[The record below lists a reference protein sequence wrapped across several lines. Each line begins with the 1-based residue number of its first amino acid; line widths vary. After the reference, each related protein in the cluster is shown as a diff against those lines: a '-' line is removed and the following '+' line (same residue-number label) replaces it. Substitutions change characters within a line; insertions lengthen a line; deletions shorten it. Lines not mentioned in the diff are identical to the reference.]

1 MLFFRT
7 FAVAMR
13 KKLYLYALYSLF
25 LLASC
30 ADKKPQQELTPW
42 GTPVG
47 EVEAMDGSEE
57 DGTAESTEDGD
68 AGNQAQQ
75 RGLSLSDIQDNGE
88 LIMLTVNGPTTY
100 YDYHNH
106 GMGLQYL
113 LCEKFAQQIGVSL
126 RVEECKDTTEMIQ
139 KLQKGEGDIIAVPL
153 PRHILKG
160 GKTSPGKTSPG
171 KSSAGKTS
179 PGKSSAGKTS
189 PGKTSDGKT
198 LPDGNH
204 AADLQFCGVTPDNGK
219 TQWAVIG
226 GNKSLAD
233 TLNGW
238 FKPKLIAEVKK
249 EESFLLSTASIRRH
263 VYSPFLNRSKGVI
276 SRYDHLFMRYSGT
289 ARMDWRLMAAQCY
302 QESCFDPNAKS
313 WAGACG
319 LMQIMP
325 STAAHLGLPMSAI
338 HDAEANVAA
347 AARYMAEL
355 QGHFSD
361 VGDPAQRALFAL
373 AAYNGGF
380 HHIRDAMALTR
391 KHGGNPQNWG
401 HVREY
406 VLRLTQPAYY
416 GDPVVKYGYMRGTE
430 TADYV
435 DRIRA
440 RWSEYCGGAS
450 FHESY
455 RGGSR
460 GPGIGRGTDSFNGA
474 PVKSKRNYQRKYH
487 I

>member
-1 MLFFRT
+1 
-7 FAVAMR
+7 MR
-13 KKLYLYALYSLF
+13 KKLYLYAFYALI
-25 LLASC
+25 LLGSC
-30 ADKKPQQELTPW
+30 EEKKSQQELTPW
-42 GTPVG
+42 GTPIG
-47 EVEAMDGSEE
+47 EVEGMSDGEE
-57 DGTAESTEDGD
+57 GTADESANKNKRQKGF
-68 AGNQAQQ
+68 
-75 RGLSLSDIQDNGE
+75 SLEDIQENGE

-126 RVEECKDTTEMIQ
+126 RVEECKDTTEMIR
-139 KLQKGEGDIIAVPL
+139 KLTKGEGDIIAVPL
-153 PRHILKG
+153 SRKQTKG
-160 GKTSPGKTSPG
+160 
-171 KSSAGKTS
+171 
-179 PGKSSAGKTS
+179 
-189 PGKTSDGKT
+189 
-198 LPDGNH
+198 
-204 AADLQFCGVTPDNGK
+204 DLLFCGVTPDSTR
-219 TQWAVIG
+219 TQWAVVG

-238 FKPKLIAEVKK
+238 FKPKMIAETKK
-249 EESFLLSTASIRRH
+249 EESWLLSSASVTRH

-276 SRYDHLFMRYSGT
+276 SRYDHLFQRYSGT

-325 STAAHLGLPMSAI
+325 STADHLGLPMSAI
-338 HDAEANVAA
+338 HDAESNVAA
-347 AARYMAEL
+347 AAKYMAEL

-361 VGDPAQRALFAL
+361 IGDPTQRVLFAL

-380 HHIRDAMALTR
+380 HHIRDAMNLTR
-391 KHGGNPQNWG
+391 KHGGNPYNWG

-406 VLRLTQPAYY
+406 VLRLAQSAYY
-416 GDPVVKYGYMRGTE
+416 RDPVVKYGFMRGTE

-450 FHESY
+450 FHDSY

-460 GPGIGRGTDSFNGA
+460 GIGGGAFHGA
-474 PVKSKRNYQRKYH
+474 PMKSKRNYQRKYH

>member
-57 DGTAESTEDGD
+57 DGSEDNAADGD
-68 AGNQAQQ
+68 ASAQTQQ

-160 GKTSPGKTSPG
+160 GK
-171 KSSAGKTS
+171 SSAGKTS
-179 PGKSSAGKTS
+179 PGKSSGGKNQAAGKS
-189 PGKTSDGKT
+189 SDGKT

-416 GDPVVKYGYMRGTE
+416 RDPAVKYGFMRGTE

>member
-1 MLFFRT
+1 
-7 FAVAMR
+7 MR
-13 KKLYLYALYSLF
+13 KKLYLYAFYALI
-25 LLASC
+25 LLGSC
-30 ADKKPQQELTPW
+30 EEKKPQQELTPW
-42 GTPVG
+42 GTPIG
-47 EVEAMDGSEE
+47 EVESMSDGEE
-57 DGTAESTEDGD
+57 EGAEEAANKNTRQKGF
-68 AGNQAQQ
+68 
-75 RGLSLSDIQDNGE
+75 SLEDIQENGE

-139 KLQKGEGDIIAVPL
+139 KLTKGEGDIIAVPL
-153 PRHILKG
+153 SRKQTKG
-160 GKTSPGKTSPG
+160 
-171 KSSAGKTS
+171 
-179 PGKSSAGKTS
+179 
-189 PGKTSDGKT
+189 
-198 LPDGNH
+198 
-204 AADLQFCGVTPDNGK
+204 DLLFCGVTPDSTR
-219 TQWAVIG
+219 TQWAVVG

-238 FKPKLIAEVKK
+238 FKPKMIAETKK
-249 EESFLLSTASIRRH
+249 EENWLLSTASVTRH

-276 SRYDHLFMRYSGT
+276 SRYDHLFQRYSGT

-325 STAAHLGLPMSAI
+325 STADHLGLPMSAI
-338 HDAEANVAA
+338 HDAESNVAA
-347 AARYMAEL
+347 AAKYMAEL

-361 VGDPAQRALFAL
+361 IGDPTQRVLFAL

-380 HHIRDAMALTR
+380 HHIRDAMNLTR
-391 KHGGNPQNWG
+391 KHGGNPYNWG

-406 VLRLTQPAYY
+406 VLRLAQPAYY
-416 GDPVVKYGYMRGTE
+416 RDPVVKYGFMRGTE

-450 FHESY
+450 FHDSY

-460 GPGIGRGTDSFNGA
+460 GIGGGAFHGA
-474 PVKSKRNYQRKYH
+474 PMKSKRHYQGKYH

>member
-1 MLFFRT
+1 MLFFCT

-13 KKLYLYALYSLF
+13 KKLYLYAFYALI
-25 LLASC
+25 LLGSC
-30 ADKKPQQELTPW
+30 EEKKPQQELTPW
-42 GTPVG
+42 GTPIG
-47 EVEAMDGSEE
+47 EVEGMSDGEE
-57 DGTAESTEDGD
+57 EGAEEAANKNTRQKGF
-68 AGNQAQQ
+68 
-75 RGLSLSDIQDNGE
+75 SLEDIQENGE

-139 KLQKGEGDIIAVPL
+139 KLTKGEGDIIAVPL
-153 PRHILKG
+153 SRKQTKG
-160 GKTSPGKTSPG
+160 
-171 KSSAGKTS
+171 
-179 PGKSSAGKTS
+179 
-189 PGKTSDGKT
+189 
-198 LPDGNH
+198 
-204 AADLQFCGVTPDNGK
+204 DLLFCGVTPDSTR
-219 TQWAVIG
+219 TQWAVVG

-238 FKPKLIAEVKK
+238 FKPKMIAETKK
-249 EESFLLSTASIRRH
+249 EENWLLSSASVTRH

-276 SRYDHLFMRYSGT
+276 SRYDHLFQRYSGT

-325 STAAHLGLPMSAI
+325 STADHLGLPMSAI
-338 HDAEANVAA
+338 HDAESNVAA
-347 AARYMAEL
+347 AAKYMAEL

-361 VGDPAQRALFAL
+361 IGDPTQRVLFAL

-380 HHIRDAMALTR
+380 HHIRDAMNLTR
-391 KHGGNPQNWG
+391 KHGGNPYNWG

-406 VLRLTQPAYY
+406 VLRLAQPAYY
-416 GDPVVKYGYMRGTE
+416 RDPVVKYGFMRGTE

-450 FHESY
+450 FHDSY

-460 GPGIGRGTDSFNGA
+460 GIGGGAFHGA
-474 PVKSKRNYQRKYH
+474 PMKSKRHYQGKYH

>member
-1 MLFFRT
+1 M
-7 FAVAMR
+7 
-13 KKLYLYALYSLF
+13 F
-25 LLASC
+25 LLISC

-47 EVEAMDGSEE
+47 EVEGMDGGE
-57 DGTAESTEDGD
+57 DSQTED
-68 AGNQAQQ
+68 AKSQQ
-75 RGLSLSDIQDNGE
+75 KSKHGLSLDDIQENGE

-106 GMGLQYL
+106 GMGQQYL

-139 KLQKGEGDIIAVPL
+139 KLQRGEGDVIAVPL
-153 PRHILKG
+153 PRKQ
-160 GKTSPGKTSPG
+160 TR
-171 KSSAGKTS
+171 
-179 PGKSSAGKTS
+179 
-189 PGKTSDGKT
+189 
-198 LPDGNH
+198 GN
-204 AADLQFCGVTPDNGK
+204 LLFCGVTPDNTR
-219 TQWAVIG
+219 TQWAVVG

-233 TLNGW
+233 TLNRW
-238 FKPKLIAEVKK
+238 FKPEMLAQVKR
-249 EESFLLSTASIRRH
+249 EETWLLSSASITRH

-276 SRYDHLFMRYSGT
+276 SRFDHLFQRYSGT

-338 HDAEANVAA
+338 HDAEANIAA
-347 AARYMAEL
+347 SARYMAEL
-355 QGHFSD
+355 QGHFQD
-361 VGDPAQRALFAL
+361 VGDPSQRVLFAL
-373 AAYNGGF
+373 ASYNGGYF
-380 HHIRDAMALTR
+380 HIRDAMALTR
-391 KHGGNPQNWG
+391 KHGGNPYNWG
-401 HVREY
+401 SVREY
-406 VLRLTQPAYY
+406 VLRLSQPAYY
-416 GDPVVKYGYMRGTE
+416 HDPAVKYGYMRGTE

-440 RWSEYCGGAS
+440 RWSEYSGGAR

-455 RGGSR
+455 RGGAR
-460 GPGIGRGTDSFNGA
+460 GSGAFGGGSFHGA
-474 PVKSKRNYQRKYH
+474 PVKSKRHYQNKYH

>member
-1 MLFFRT
+1 
-7 FAVAMR
+7 MR
-13 KKLYLYALYSLF
+13 KKLYLYAFYALI
-25 LLASC
+25 LLGSC
-30 ADKKPQQELTPW
+30 EEKKPQQELTPW
-42 GTPVG
+42 GTPIG
-47 EVEAMDGSEE
+47 EVEGMSDGEE
-57 DGTAESTEDGD
+57 EGAEEAANKNTRQKGF
-68 AGNQAQQ
+68 
-75 RGLSLSDIQDNGE
+75 SLEDIQENGE

-139 KLQKGEGDIIAVPL
+139 KLTKGEGDIIAVPL
-153 PRHILKG
+153 SRKQTKG
-160 GKTSPGKTSPG
+160 
-171 KSSAGKTS
+171 
-179 PGKSSAGKTS
+179 
-189 PGKTSDGKT
+189 
-198 LPDGNH
+198 
-204 AADLQFCGVTPDNGK
+204 DLLFCGVTPDSTR
-219 TQWAVIG
+219 TQWAVVG

-238 FKPKLIAEVKK
+238 FKPKMIAETKK
-249 EESFLLSTASIRRH
+249 EENWLLSSASVTRH

-276 SRYDHLFMRYSGT
+276 SRYDHLFQRYSGT

-325 STAAHLGLPMSAI
+325 STADHLGLPMSAI
-338 HDAEANVAA
+338 HDAESNVAA
-347 AARYMAEL
+347 AAKYMAEL

-361 VGDPAQRALFAL
+361 IGDPTQRVLFAL

-391 KHGGNPQNWG
+391 KHGGNPYNWG

-406 VLRLTQPAYY
+406 VLRLAQPAYY
-416 GDPVVKYGYMRGTE
+416 RDPVVKYGFMRGTE

-450 FHESY
+450 FHDSY

-460 GPGIGRGTDSFNGA
+460 GIGGSAFHGA
-474 PVKSKRNYQRKYH
+474 PMKSKRHYQGKYH

>member
-57 DGTAESTEDGD
+57 DGSDENAADGD
-68 AGNQAQQ
+68 ADAQAQQ

-160 GKTSPGKTSPG
+160 GK
-171 KSSAGKTS
+171 SSAGKTS
-179 PGKSSAGKTS
+179 PGKSSGGKNQAAGKS
-189 PGKTSDGKT
+189 SDGKT

-302 QESCFDPNAKS
+302 QESRFDPNAKS

-416 GDPVVKYGYMRGTE
+416 RDPAVKYGFMRGTE

-474 PVKSKRNYQRKYH
+474 PVKSKRNYQKKYH

>member
-1 MLFFRT
+1 
-7 FAVAMR
+7 MR
-13 KKLYLYALYSLF
+13 KKLYLYAFYALI
-25 LLASC
+25 LLGSC
-30 ADKKPQQELTPW
+30 ENKKPQQELTPW
-42 GTPVG
+42 GTPIG
-47 EVEAMDGSEE
+47 EVEGMSDGEE
-57 DGTAESTEDGD
+57 EGAEEAANKNTRQKGF
-68 AGNQAQQ
+68 
-75 RGLSLSDIQDNGE
+75 SLEDIQENGE

-139 KLQKGEGDIIAVPL
+139 KLTKGEGDIIAVPL
-153 PRHILKG
+153 SRKQTKG
-160 GKTSPGKTSPG
+160 
-171 KSSAGKTS
+171 
-179 PGKSSAGKTS
+179 
-189 PGKTSDGKT
+189 
-198 LPDGNH
+198 
-204 AADLQFCGVTPDNGK
+204 DLLFCGVTPDSTR
-219 TQWAVIG
+219 TQWAVVG

-238 FKPKLIAEVKK
+238 FKPKMIAETKK
-249 EESFLLSTASIRRH
+249 EENWLLSTASVTRH

-276 SRYDHLFMRYSGT
+276 SRYDHLFQRYSGT

-325 STAAHLGLPMSAI
+325 STADHLGLPMSAI
-338 HDAEANVAA
+338 HDAESNVAA
-347 AARYMAEL
+347 AAKYMAEL

-361 VGDPAQRALFAL
+361 IGDPTQRVLFAL

-380 HHIRDAMALTR
+380 HHIRDAMTLTR
-391 KHGGNPQNWG
+391 KHGGNPYNWG

-406 VLRLTQPAYY
+406 VLRLAQPAYY
-416 GDPVVKYGYMRGTE
+416 RDPVVKYGFMRGTE

-450 FHESY
+450 FHDSY

-460 GPGIGRGTDSFNGA
+460 GIGGGAFHGA
-474 PVKSKRNYQRKYH
+474 PMKSKRHYQGKYH
-487 I
+487 IISVQ

>member
-1 MLFFRT
+1 
-7 FAVAMR
+7 MR
-13 KKLYLYALYSLF
+13 KKLYLYAFYALI
-25 LLASC
+25 LLGSC
-30 ADKKPQQELTPW
+30 ENKKPQQELTPW
-42 GTPVG
+42 GTPIG
-47 EVEAMDGSEE
+47 EVEGMSDGEE
-57 DGTAESTEDGD
+57 GAADESANKNTR
-68 AGNQAQQ
+68 QKCF
-75 RGLSLSDIQDNGE
+75 SLEDIQENGE

-139 KLQKGEGDIIAVPL
+139 KLTKGEGDIIAVPL
-153 PRHILKG
+153 SRKQTKG
-160 GKTSPGKTSPG
+160 
-171 KSSAGKTS
+171 
-179 PGKSSAGKTS
+179 
-189 PGKTSDGKT
+189 
-198 LPDGNH
+198 
-204 AADLQFCGVTPDNGK
+204 DLLFCGVTPDSTR
-219 TQWAVIG
+219 TQWAVVG

-238 FKPKLIAEVKK
+238 FKPKMIAETKK
-249 EESFLLSTASIRRH
+249 EENWLLSSASVTRH

-276 SRYDHLFMRYSGT
+276 SRYDHLFQRYSGT

-325 STAAHLGLPMSAI
+325 STADHLGLPMSAI
-338 HDAEANVAA
+338 HDAESNVAA
-347 AARYMAEL
+347 AAKYMAEL

-361 VGDPAQRALFAL
+361 IGDPTQRVLFAL

-380 HHIRDAMALTR
+380 HHIRDAMNLTR
-391 KHGGNPQNWG
+391 KHGGNPYNWG

-406 VLRLTQPAYY
+406 VLRLAQPAYY
-416 GDPVVKYGYMRGTE
+416 RDPVVKYGFMRGTE

-450 FHESY
+450 FHDSY

-460 GPGIGRGTDSFNGA
+460 GIGGGAFHGA
-474 PVKSKRNYQRKYH
+474 PMKSKRHYQGKYH

>member
-1 MLFFRT
+1 
-7 FAVAMR
+7 
-13 KKLYLYALYSLF
+13 
-25 LLASC
+25 
-30 ADKKPQQELTPW
+30 
-42 GTPVG
+42 
-47 EVEAMDGSEE
+47 
-57 DGTAESTEDGD
+57 
-68 AGNQAQQ
+68 
-75 RGLSLSDIQDNGE
+75 
-88 LIMLTVNGPTTY
+88 
-100 YDYHNH
+100 
-106 GMGLQYL
+106 
-113 LCEKFAQQIGVSL
+113 
-126 RVEECKDTTEMIQ
+126 
-139 KLQKGEGDIIAVPL
+139 
-153 PRHILKG
+153 
-160 GKTSPGKTSPG
+160 
-171 KSSAGKTS
+171 
-179 PGKSSAGKTS
+179 
-189 PGKTSDGKT
+189 
-198 LPDGNH
+198 
-204 AADLQFCGVTPDNGK
+204 
-219 TQWAVIG
+219 
-226 GNKSLAD
+226 
-233 TLNGW
+233 
-238 FKPKLIAEVKK
+238 
-249 EESFLLSTASIRRH
+249 
-263 VYSPFLNRSKGVI
+263 
-276 SRYDHLFMRYSGT
+276 
-289 ARMDWRLMAAQCY
+289 MAAQCY

-455 RGGSR
+455 QGGSR
-460 GPGIGRGTDSFNGA
+460 GPHIGKGADSFNGA

>member
-1 MLFFRT
+1 
-7 FAVAMR
+7 MR
-13 KKLYLYALYSLF
+13 KKLYLYAFYALI
-25 LLASC
+25 LLGSC
-30 ADKKPQQELTPW
+30 ENKKPQQELTPW
-42 GTPVG
+42 GTPIG
-47 EVEAMDGSEE
+47 EVEGMSDGEE
-57 DGTAESTEDGD
+57 EGVEEAANKNTRQKGF
-68 AGNQAQQ
+68 
-75 RGLSLSDIQDNGE
+75 SLEDIQENGE

-139 KLQKGEGDIIAVPL
+139 KLTKGEGDIIAVPL
-153 PRHILKG
+153 SRKQTKG
-160 GKTSPGKTSPG
+160 
-171 KSSAGKTS
+171 
-179 PGKSSAGKTS
+179 
-189 PGKTSDGKT
+189 
-198 LPDGNH
+198 
-204 AADLQFCGVTPDNGK
+204 DLLFCGVTPDSTR
-219 TQWAVIG
+219 TQWAVVG

-238 FKPKLIAEVKK
+238 FKPKMIAETKK
-249 EESFLLSTASIRRH
+249 EENWLLSSASVTRH

-276 SRYDHLFMRYSGT
+276 SRYDHLFQRYSGT

-325 STAAHLGLPMSAI
+325 STADHLGLPMSAI
-338 HDAEANVAA
+338 HDAESNVAA
-347 AARYMAEL
+347 AAKYMAEL

-361 VGDPAQRALFAL
+361 IGDPTQRVLFAL

-380 HHIRDAMALTR
+380 HHIRDAMTLTR
-391 KHGGNPQNWG
+391 KHGGNPYNWG

-406 VLRLTQPAYY
+406 VLRLAQPAYY
-416 GDPVVKYGYMRGTE
+416 RDPVVKYGFMRGTE

-450 FHESY
+450 FHDSY

-460 GPGIGRGTDSFNGA
+460 GIGGGAFHGA
-474 PVKSKRNYQRKYH
+474 PMKSKRHYQGKYH

>member
-1 MLFFRT
+1 
-7 FAVAMR
+7 MR
-13 KKLYLYALYSLF
+13 KKLYLYAFYALI
-25 LLASC
+25 LLGSC
-30 ADKKPQQELTPW
+30 EEKKPQQELTPW
-42 GTPVG
+42 GTSIG
-47 EVEAMDGSEE
+47 EVEGMSDGEE
-57 DGTAESTEDGD
+57 EGAEEAANKNTRQKGF
-68 AGNQAQQ
+68 
-75 RGLSLSDIQDNGE
+75 SLEDIQENGE

-139 KLQKGEGDIIAVPL
+139 KLTKGEGDIIAVPL
-153 PRHILKG
+153 SRKQTKG
-160 GKTSPGKTSPG
+160 
-171 KSSAGKTS
+171 
-179 PGKSSAGKTS
+179 
-189 PGKTSDGKT
+189 
-198 LPDGNH
+198 
-204 AADLQFCGVTPDNGK
+204 DLLFCGVTPDSTR
-219 TQWAVIG
+219 TQWAVVG

-238 FKPKLIAEVKK
+238 FKPKMIAETKK
-249 EESFLLSTASIRRH
+249 EENWLLSSASVTRH

-276 SRYDHLFMRYSGT
+276 SRYDHLFQRYSGT

-325 STAAHLGLPMSAI
+325 STADHLGLPMSAI
-338 HDAEANVAA
+338 HDAESNVAA
-347 AARYMAEL
+347 AAKYMAEL

-361 VGDPAQRALFAL
+361 IGDPTQRVLFAL

-380 HHIRDAMALTR
+380 HHIRDAMTLTR
-391 KHGGNPQNWG
+391 KHGGNPYNWG

-406 VLRLTQPAYY
+406 VLRLAQPAYY
-416 GDPVVKYGYMRGTE
+416 RDPVVKYGFMRGTE

-450 FHESY
+450 FHDSY

-460 GPGIGRGTDSFNGA
+460 GIGGGAFHGA
-474 PVKSKRNYQRKYH
+474 PMKSKRHYQGKYH

>member
-1 MLFFRT
+1 
-7 FAVAMR
+7 MR
-13 KKLYLYALYSLF
+13 KKLYLYAFYALI
-25 LLASC
+25 LLGSC
-30 ADKKPQQELTPW
+30 EEKKPQQELTPW
-42 GTPVG
+42 GTPIG
-47 EVEAMDGSEE
+47 EVESMSDGEE
-57 DGTAESTEDGD
+57 EGAEEAANKNTIQKGF
-68 AGNQAQQ
+68 
-75 RGLSLSDIQDNGE
+75 SLEDIQENGE

-139 KLQKGEGDIIAVPL
+139 KLTKGEGDIIAVPL
-153 PRHILKG
+153 SRKQTKG
-160 GKTSPGKTSPG
+160 
-171 KSSAGKTS
+171 
-179 PGKSSAGKTS
+179 
-189 PGKTSDGKT
+189 
-198 LPDGNH
+198 
-204 AADLQFCGVTPDNGK
+204 DLLFCGVTPDSTR
-219 TQWAVIG
+219 TQWAVVG

-238 FKPKLIAEVKK
+238 FKPKMIAETKK
-249 EESFLLSTASIRRH
+249 EENWLLSTASVTRH

-276 SRYDHLFMRYSGT
+276 SRYDHLFQRYSGT

-325 STAAHLGLPMSAI
+325 STADHLGLPMSAI
-338 HDAEANVAA
+338 HDAESNVAA
-347 AARYMAEL
+347 AAKYMAEL

-361 VGDPAQRALFAL
+361 IGDPTQRVLFAL

-380 HHIRDAMALTR
+380 HHIRDAMTLTR
-391 KHGGNPQNWG
+391 KHGGNPYNWG

-406 VLRLTQPAYY
+406 VLRLAQPAYY
-416 GDPVVKYGYMRGTE
+416 RDPAVKYGFMRGTE

-450 FHESY
+450 FHDSY

-460 GPGIGRGTDSFNGA
+460 GIGGGAFHGA
-474 PVKSKRNYQRKYH
+474 PMKSKRHYQGKYH

>member
-1 MLFFRT
+1 
-7 FAVAMR
+7 MR
-13 KKLYLYALYSLF
+13 KKLYLYAFYALI
-25 LLASC
+25 LLGSC
-30 ADKKPQQELTPW
+30 EEKKPQQELTPW
-42 GTPVG
+42 GTPIG
-47 EVEAMDGSEE
+47 EVEGMSDGEE
-57 DGTAESTEDGD
+57 GAAEESANKNKRQKGF
-68 AGNQAQQ
+68 
-75 RGLSLSDIQDNGE
+75 SLEDIQENGE

-139 KLQKGEGDIIAVPL
+139 KLTKGEGDIIAVPL
-153 PRHILKG
+153 SRKQTKG
-160 GKTSPGKTSPG
+160 
-171 KSSAGKTS
+171 
-179 PGKSSAGKTS
+179 
-189 PGKTSDGKT
+189 
-198 LPDGNH
+198 
-204 AADLQFCGVTPDNGK
+204 DLLFCGVTPDSTR
-219 TQWAVIG
+219 TQWAVVG

-238 FKPKLIAEVKK
+238 FKPKMIAETKK
-249 EESFLLSTASIRRH
+249 EESWLLSSASVTRH

-276 SRYDHLFMRYSGT
+276 SRYDHLFQRYSGT

-325 STAAHLGLPMSAI
+325 STADHLGLPMSAI
-338 HDAEANVAA
+338 HDAESNVAA
-347 AARYMAEL
+347 AAKYMAEL
-355 QGHFSD
+355 HGHFSD
-361 VGDPAQRALFAL
+361 IGDPTQRVLFAL

-380 HHIRDAMALTR
+380 HHIRDAMNLTR
-391 KHGGNPQNWG
+391 KHGGNPYNWG

-406 VLRLTQPAYY
+406 VLRLAQPAYY
-416 GDPVVKYGYMRGTE
+416 RDPVVKYGFMRGTE

-440 RWSEYCGGAS
+440 CWSEYCGGAS
-450 FHESY
+450 FHDSY

-460 GPGIGRGTDSFNGA
+460 GIGGGAFHGA
-474 PVKSKRNYQRKYH
+474 PMKSKRHYQGKYH

>member
-1 MLFFRT
+1 
-7 FAVAMR
+7 MR
-13 KKLYLYALYSLF
+13 KKLYLYAFYALI
-25 LLASC
+25 LLGSC
-30 ADKKPQQELTPW
+30 EEKKPQQELTPW
-42 GTPVG
+42 GTPIG
-47 EVEAMDGSEE
+47 EVECMSDGEE
-57 DGTAESTEDGD
+57 EGAEEAANKNTRQKGF
-68 AGNQAQQ
+68 
-75 RGLSLSDIQDNGE
+75 SLEDIQENGE

-139 KLQKGEGDIIAVPL
+139 KLTKGEGDIIAVPL
-153 PRHILKG
+153 SRKQTKG
-160 GKTSPGKTSPG
+160 
-171 KSSAGKTS
+171 
-179 PGKSSAGKTS
+179 
-189 PGKTSDGKT
+189 
-198 LPDGNH
+198 
-204 AADLQFCGVTPDNGK
+204 DLLFCGVTPDSTR
-219 TQWAVIG
+219 TQWAVVG

-238 FKPKLIAEVKK
+238 FKPKMIAETKK
-249 EESFLLSTASIRRH
+249 EENWLLSSASVTRH

-276 SRYDHLFMRYSGT
+276 SRYDHLFQRYSGT

-325 STAAHLGLPMSAI
+325 STADHLGLPMSAI
-338 HDAEANVAA
+338 HDAESNVAA
-347 AARYMAEL
+347 AAKYMAEL

-361 VGDPAQRALFAL
+361 IGDPTQRVLFAL

-380 HHIRDAMALTR
+380 HHIRDAMTLTR
-391 KHGGNPQNWG
+391 KHGGNPYNWG

-406 VLRLTQPAYY
+406 VLRLAQPAYY
-416 GDPVVKYGYMRGTE
+416 RDPVVKYGFMRGTE

-450 FHESY
+450 FHDSY

-460 GPGIGRGTDSFNGA
+460 GIGGGAFHGA
-474 PVKSKRNYQRKYH
+474 PMKSKRHYQGKYH

>member
-1 MLFFRT
+1 
-7 FAVAMR
+7 MR
-13 KKLYLYALYSLF
+13 KKLYLYAFYALI
-25 LLASC
+25 LLGSC
-30 ADKKPQQELTPW
+30 EEKKPQQELTPW
-42 GTPVG
+42 GTPIG
-47 EVEAMDGSEE
+47 EVEGMSDGEE
-57 DGTAESTEDGD
+57 EGAEEAANKNTRQKGF
-68 AGNQAQQ
+68 
-75 RGLSLSDIQDNGE
+75 SLEDIQENGE

-139 KLQKGEGDIIAVPL
+139 KLTKGEGDIIAVPL
-153 PRHILKG
+153 SRKQTKG
-160 GKTSPGKTSPG
+160 
-171 KSSAGKTS
+171 
-179 PGKSSAGKTS
+179 
-189 PGKTSDGKT
+189 
-198 LPDGNH
+198 
-204 AADLQFCGVTPDNGK
+204 DLLFCGVTPDSTR
-219 TQWAVIG
+219 TQWAVVG

-238 FKPKLIAEVKK
+238 FKPKMIAETKK
-249 EESFLLSTASIRRH
+249 EENWLLSSASVTRH

-276 SRYDHLFMRYSGT
+276 SRYDHLFQRYSGT

-325 STAAHLGLPMSAI
+325 STADHLGLPMSAI
-338 HDAEANVAA
+338 HDAESNVAA
-347 AARYMAEL
+347 AAKYMAEL

-361 VGDPAQRALFAL
+361 IGDPTQRVLFAL

-380 HHIRDAMALTR
+380 HHIRDAMNLTR
-391 KHGGNPQNWG
+391 KHGGNPYNWG

-406 VLRLTQPAYY
+406 VLRLAQPAYY
-416 GDPVVKYGYMRGTE
+416 HDPVVKYGFMRGTE

-450 FHESY
+450 FHDSY

-460 GPGIGRGTDSFNGA
+460 GIGGGAFHGA
-474 PVKSKRNYQRKYH
+474 PMKSKRHYQGKYH

>member
-1 MLFFRT
+1 
-7 FAVAMR
+7 MR
-13 KKLYLYALYSLF
+13 KKLYLYAFYALI
-25 LLASC
+25 LLGSC
-30 ADKKPQQELTPW
+30 EEKKPQQELTPW
-42 GTPVG
+42 GTPIG
-47 EVEAMDGSEE
+47 EVEGMSDGEE
-57 DGTAESTEDGD
+57 GTADESANKNKRQKGF
-68 AGNQAQQ
+68 
-75 RGLSLSDIQDNGE
+75 SLEDIQENGE

-113 LCEKFAQQIGVSL
+113 LGEKFAQQIGVSL

-139 KLQKGEGDIIAVPL
+139 KLTKGEGDIIAVPL
-153 PRHILKG
+153 SRKQTKG
-160 GKTSPGKTSPG
+160 
-171 KSSAGKTS
+171 
-179 PGKSSAGKTS
+179 
-189 PGKTSDGKT
+189 
-198 LPDGNH
+198 
-204 AADLQFCGVTPDNGK
+204 DLLFCGVTPDSTR
-219 TQWAVIG
+219 TQWAVVG

-238 FKPKLIAEVKK
+238 FKPKMIAETKK
-249 EESFLLSTASIRRH
+249 EENWLLSSASVTRH

-276 SRYDHLFMRYSGT
+276 SRYDHLFQRYSGT

-325 STAAHLGLPMSAI
+325 STADHLGLPMSAI
-338 HDAEANVAA
+338 HDAESNVAA
-347 AARYMAEL
+347 AAKYMAEL

-361 VGDPAQRALFAL
+361 IGDPTQRVLFAL

-380 HHIRDAMALTR
+380 HHIRDAMTLTR
-391 KHGGNPQNWG
+391 KHGGNPYNWG

-406 VLRLTQPAYY
+406 VLRLAQPAYY
-416 GDPVVKYGYMRGTE
+416 RDPVVKYGFMRGTE

-450 FHESY
+450 FHDSY

-460 GPGIGRGTDSFNGA
+460 GIGGGAFHGA
-474 PVKSKRNYQRKYH
+474 PMKSKRHYQGKYH

>member
-1 MLFFRT
+1 
-7 FAVAMR
+7 MR
-13 KKLYLYALYSLF
+13 KKLYLYAFYALI
-25 LLASC
+25 LLGSC
-30 ADKKPQQELTPW
+30 EEKKPQQELTPW
-42 GTPVG
+42 GTPIG
-47 EVEAMDGSEE
+47 EVEGMSDGEE
-57 DGTAESTEDGD
+57 EGAEEAANKNTRQKGF
-68 AGNQAQQ
+68 
-75 RGLSLSDIQDNGE
+75 SLEDIQENGE

-139 KLQKGEGDIIAVPL
+139 KLTKGEGDIIAVPL
-153 PRHILKG
+153 SRKQTKG
-160 GKTSPGKTSPG
+160 
-171 KSSAGKTS
+171 
-179 PGKSSAGKTS
+179 
-189 PGKTSDGKT
+189 
-198 LPDGNH
+198 
-204 AADLQFCGVTPDNGK
+204 DLLFCGVTPDSTR
-219 TQWAVIG
+219 TQWAVVG

-238 FKPKLIAEVKK
+238 FKPKMIAETKK
-249 EESFLLSTASIRRH
+249 EENWLLSSASVTRH

-276 SRYDHLFMRYSGT
+276 SRYDHLFQRYSGT

-325 STAAHLGLPMSAI
+325 STADHLGLPMSAI
-338 HDAEANVAA
+338 HDAESNVAA
-347 AARYMAEL
+347 AAKYMAEL

-361 VGDPAQRALFAL
+361 IGDPTQRVLFAL

-391 KHGGNPQNWG
+391 KHGGNPYNWG

-406 VLRLTQPAYY
+406 VLRLAQPAYY
-416 GDPVVKYGYMRGTE
+416 RDPVVKYGFMRGTE

-450 FHESY
+450 FHDSY

-460 GPGIGRGTDSFNGA
+460 GIGGGAFHGA
-474 PVKSKRNYQRKYH
+474 PMKSKRHYQGKYH

>member
-1 MLFFRT
+1 
-7 FAVAMR
+7 MR
-13 KKLYLYALYSLF
+13 KKLYLYAFYALI
-25 LLASC
+25 LLGSC
-30 ADKKPQQELTPW
+30 EEKKPQQELTPW
-42 GTPVG
+42 GTPIG
-47 EVEAMDGSEE
+47 EVEGMSDGEE
-57 DGTAESTEDGD
+57 GAADESANKNKRQKGF
-68 AGNQAQQ
+68 
-75 RGLSLSDIQDNGE
+75 SLEDIQENGE

-139 KLQKGEGDIIAVPL
+139 KLTKGEGDIIAVPL
-153 PRHILKG
+153 SRKQTKG
-160 GKTSPGKTSPG
+160 
-171 KSSAGKTS
+171 
-179 PGKSSAGKTS
+179 
-189 PGKTSDGKT
+189 
-198 LPDGNH
+198 
-204 AADLQFCGVTPDNGK
+204 DLLFCGVTPDSTR
-219 TQWAVIG
+219 TQWAVVG

-238 FKPKLIAEVKK
+238 FKLKMIAETKK
-249 EESFLLSTASIRRH
+249 EENWLLSSASVTRH

-276 SRYDHLFMRYSGT
+276 SRYDHLFQRYSGT

-325 STAAHLGLPMSAI
+325 STADHLGLPMSAI
-338 HDAEANVAA
+338 HDAESNVAA
-347 AARYMAEL
+347 AAKYMAEL

-361 VGDPAQRALFAL
+361 IGDPTQRVLFAL

-380 HHIRDAMALTR
+380 HHIRDAMNLTR
-391 KHGGNPQNWG
+391 KHGGNPYNWG

-406 VLRLTQPAYY
+406 VLRLAQPAYY
-416 GDPVVKYGYMRGTE
+416 RDPVVKYGFMRGTE

-450 FHESY
+450 FHDSY

-460 GPGIGRGTDSFNGA
+460 GIGGGAFHGA
-474 PVKSKRNYQRKYH
+474 PMKSKRHYQGKYH

>member
-1 MLFFRT
+1 
-7 FAVAMR
+7 MR
-13 KKLYLYALYSLF
+13 KKLYLYAFYALI
-25 LLASC
+25 LLGSC
-30 ADKKPQQELTPW
+30 EEKKPQQELTPW
-42 GTPVG
+42 GTPIG
-47 EVEAMDGSEE
+47 EVEGMSDGEE
-57 DGTAESTEDGD
+57 EGAEEAANKNTRQKGF
-68 AGNQAQQ
+68 
-75 RGLSLSDIQDNGE
+75 SLEDIQENGE

-139 KLQKGEGDIIAVPL
+139 KLTKGEGDIIAVPL
-153 PRHILKG
+153 SRKQTKG
-160 GKTSPGKTSPG
+160 
-171 KSSAGKTS
+171 
-179 PGKSSAGKTS
+179 
-189 PGKTSDGKT
+189 
-198 LPDGNH
+198 
-204 AADLQFCGVTPDNGK
+204 DLLFCGVTPDSTR
-219 TQWAVIG
+219 TQWAVVG

-238 FKPKLIAEVKK
+238 FKPKMIAETKK
-249 EESFLLSTASIRRH
+249 EESWLLSSASVTRH

-276 SRYDHLFMRYSGT
+276 SRYDHLFQRYSGT

-325 STAAHLGLPMSAI
+325 STADHLGLPMSAI
-338 HDAEANVAA
+338 HDAESNVAA
-347 AARYMAEL
+347 AAKYMAEL

-361 VGDPAQRALFAL
+361 IGDPTQRVLFAL

-380 HHIRDAMALTR
+380 HHIRDAMNLTR
-391 KHGGNPQNWG
+391 KHGGNPYNWG

-406 VLRLTQPAYY
+406 VLRLAQPAYY
-416 GDPVVKYGYMRGTE
+416 RDPVVKYGFMRGTE

-450 FHESY
+450 FHDSY

-460 GPGIGRGTDSFNGA
+460 GIGGGAFHGA
-474 PVKSKRNYQRKYH
+474 PMKSKRNYQRKYH

>member
-1 MLFFRT
+1 
-7 FAVAMR
+7 MR
-13 KKLYLYALYSLF
+13 KKLYLYAFYALI
-25 LLASC
+25 LLGSC
-30 ADKKPQQELTPW
+30 EEKKPQQELTPW
-42 GTPVG
+42 GTPIG
-47 EVEAMDGSEE
+47 EVESMSDGEE
-57 DGTAESTEDGD
+57 EGAEEAANKNTRQKGF
-68 AGNQAQQ
+68 
-75 RGLSLSDIQDNGE
+75 SLEDIQENGE

-139 KLQKGEGDIIAVPL
+139 KLTKGEGDIIAVPL
-153 PRHILKG
+153 SRKQTKG
-160 GKTSPGKTSPG
+160 
-171 KSSAGKTS
+171 
-179 PGKSSAGKTS
+179 
-189 PGKTSDGKT
+189 
-198 LPDGNH
+198 
-204 AADLQFCGVTPDNGK
+204 DLLFCGVTPDSTR
-219 TQWAVIG
+219 TQWAVVG

-238 FKPKLIAEVKK
+238 FKPKMIAETKK
-249 EESFLLSTASIRRH
+249 EENWLLSSASVTRH

-276 SRYDHLFMRYSGT
+276 SRYDHLFQRYSGT

-325 STAAHLGLPMSAI
+325 STADHLGLPMSAI
-338 HDAEANVAA
+338 HDAESNVAA
-347 AARYMAEL
+347 AAKYMAEL

-361 VGDPAQRALFAL
+361 IGDPTQRVLFAL

-380 HHIRDAMALTR
+380 HHIRDAMTLTR
-391 KHGGNPQNWG
+391 KHGGNPYNWG

-406 VLRLTQPAYY
+406 VLRLAQPAYY
-416 GDPVVKYGYMRGTE
+416 RDPVVKYGFMRGTE

-450 FHESY
+450 FHDSY

-460 GPGIGRGTDSFNGA
+460 GIGGGAFHGA
-474 PVKSKRNYQRKYH
+474 PMKSKRHYQGKYH

>member
-1 MLFFRT
+1 MLEYANNFALICFFFCT

-13 KKLYLYALYSLF
+13 KKLYLYTLYSLF

-47 EVEAMDGSEE
+47 EVESMDGSDEE
-57 DGTAESTEDGD
+57 ESDENAADGD
-68 AGNQAQQ
+68 AGAQAQQ

-153 PRHILKG
+153 PRHISKG
-160 GKTSPGKTSPG
+160 E
-171 KSSAGKTS
+171 KSSAGKNRTAA
-179 PGKSSAGKTS
+179 KSVSGDSKTIN
-189 PGKTSDGKT
+189 
-198 LPDGNH
+198 L
-204 AADLQFCGVTPDNGK
+204 LFCGVTPDKGK
-219 TQWAVIG
+219 TQWAVVG

-338 HDAEANVAA
+338 
-347 AARYMAEL
+347 
-355 QGHFSD
+355 
-361 VGDPAQRALFAL
+361 
-373 AAYNGGF
+373 
-380 HHIRDAMALTR
+380 RDAMALTR

-460 GPGIGRGTDSFNGA
+460 GPHIGRGADSFNGA

>member
-1 MLFFRT
+1 
-7 FAVAMR
+7 MR

-25 LLASC
+25 LLSSC

-47 EVEAMDGSEE
+47 EVDGIDDSEE
-57 DGTAESTEDGD
+57 DGNADGD
-68 AGNQAQQ
+68 GLDNANGKANRQ
-75 RGLSLSDIQDNGE
+75 RGFSLEDIQENGE

-153 PRHILKG
+153 PRHISKG
-160 GKTSPGKTSPG
+160 
-171 KSSAGKTS
+171 
-179 PGKSSAGKTS
+179 
-189 PGKTSDGKT
+189 GKT

-204 AADLQFCGVTPDNGK
+204 AADLQFCGVTPDSGK

-238 FKPKLIAEVKK
+238 FKPKMIAEVKK
-249 EESFLLSTASIRRH
+249 EETFLLSTASIRRH

-302 QESCFDPNAKS
+302 QESCFDANAKS

-325 STAAHLGLPMSAI
+325 STASHLGLPMSAI

-361 VGDPAQRALFAL
+361 VGDPGQRVLFAL

-391 KHGGNPQNWG
+391 KHGGNSQNWG
-401 HVREY
+401 DVREY
-406 VLRLTQPAYY
+406 VLRLSQPAYY
-416 GDPVVKYGYMRGTE
+416 CDPAVKYGYMRGTE

-455 RGGSR
+455 HGGSR
-460 GPGIGRGTDSFNGA
+460 GPHIGRGTDSFHGA
-474 PVKSKRNYQRKYH
+474 PVKSKRNYQKKYH

>member
-1 MLFFRT
+1 MQIFST
-7 FAVAMR
+7 FAIAMR
-13 KKLYLYALYSLF
+13 KKLYLYGLYT
-25 LLASC
+25 LLLLSSC
-30 ADKKPQQELTPW
+30 ADKKPQQEITPW

-47 EVEAMDGSEE
+47 DVEAMDANGDDSAE
-57 DGTAESTEDGD
+57 GTSSD
-68 AGNQAQQ
+68 ASASSKGKKQ
-75 RGLSLSDIQDNGE
+75 RGLSLADIQDNGE

-126 RVEECKDTTEMIQ
+126 RVEECKDTTEMIR
-139 KLQKGEGDIIAVPL
+139 KLQKGEGDVIAVPL
-153 PRHILKG
+153 PRSI
-160 GKTSPGKTSPG
+160 
-171 KSSAGKTS
+171 SAQKQK
-179 PGKSSAGKTS
+179 PA
-189 PGKTSDGKT
+189 SD
-198 LPDGNH
+198 L
-204 AADLQFCGVTPDNGK
+204 LFCGVTPDGGK
-219 TQWAVIG
+219 TQWAVVE
-226 GNKSLAD
+226 GNQSLAD

-238 FKPKLIAEVKK
+238 FRPKMIADVKR
-249 EESFLLSTASIRRH
+249 EETWLLSSASIRRH

-276 SRYDHLFMRYSGT
+276 SRYDQLFMRYSGM

-355 QGHFSD
+355 QGHFQD
-361 VGDPAQRALFAL
+361 VGDPGQRVLFAL

-391 KHGGNPQNWG
+391 KNGGNPQNWG
-401 HVREY
+401 NVREY
-406 VLRLTQPAYY
+406 VLRLSQPAYY
-416 GDPVVKYGYMRGTE
+416 LDMDICVAPRLPTMWIASVRAGANTVVELVFTKAT
-430 TADYV
+430 TAVVEDQ
-435 DRIRA
+435 A
-440 RWSEYCGGAS
+440 
-450 FHESY
+450 
-455 RGGSR
+455 
-460 GPGIGRGTDSFNGA
+460 
-474 PVKSKRNYQRKYH
+474 
-487 I
+487 

>member
-1 MLFFRT
+1 
-7 FAVAMR
+7 MR
-13 KKLYLYALYSLF
+13 KKLYLYAFYALI
-25 LLASC
+25 LLGSC
-30 ADKKPQQELTPW
+30 EEKKPQQELTPW
-42 GTPVG
+42 GTPIG
-47 EVEAMDGSEE
+47 EVEGMSDGEE
-57 DGTAESTEDGD
+57 EGAEEAANKNTRQKGF
-68 AGNQAQQ
+68 
-75 RGLSLSDIQDNGE
+75 SLEDIQENGE

-139 KLQKGEGDIIAVPL
+139 KLTKGEGDIIAVPL
-153 PRHILKG
+153 SRKQTKG
-160 GKTSPGKTSPG
+160 
-171 KSSAGKTS
+171 
-179 PGKSSAGKTS
+179 
-189 PGKTSDGKT
+189 
-198 LPDGNH
+198 
-204 AADLQFCGVTPDNGK
+204 DLLFCGVTPDSTR
-219 TQWAVIG
+219 TQWAVVG

-238 FKPKLIAEVKK
+238 FKPMMIAETKK
-249 EESFLLSTASIRRH
+249 EENWLLSSASVTRH

-276 SRYDHLFMRYSGT
+276 SRYDHLFQRYSGT

-325 STAAHLGLPMSAI
+325 STADHLGLPMSAI
-338 HDAEANVAA
+338 HDAESNVAA
-347 AARYMAEL
+347 AAKYMAEL

-361 VGDPAQRALFAL
+361 IGDPTQRVLFAL

-380 HHIRDAMALTR
+380 HHIRDAMTLTR
-391 KHGGNPQNWG
+391 KHGGNPYNWG

-406 VLRLTQPAYY
+406 VLRLAQPAYY
-416 GDPVVKYGYMRGTE
+416 RDPVVKYGFMRGTE

-450 FHESY
+450 FHDSY

-460 GPGIGRGTDSFNGA
+460 GTGGGAFHGA
-474 PVKSKRNYQRKYH
+474 PMKSKRHYQGKYH

>member
-1 MLFFRT
+1 
-7 FAVAMR
+7 MR
-13 KKLYLYALYSLF
+13 KKLYLYAFYALI
-25 LLASC
+25 LLGSC
-30 ADKKPQQELTPW
+30 ENKKPQQELTPW
-42 GTPVG
+42 GTPIG
-47 EVEAMDGSEE
+47 EVEGMPDGEE
-57 DGTAESTEDGD
+57 EGAEEAANKNTRQKGF
-68 AGNQAQQ
+68 
-75 RGLSLSDIQDNGE
+75 SLEDIQENGE

-139 KLQKGEGDIIAVPL
+139 KLTKGEGDIIAVPL
-153 PRHILKG
+153 SRKQTKG
-160 GKTSPGKTSPG
+160 
-171 KSSAGKTS
+171 
-179 PGKSSAGKTS
+179 
-189 PGKTSDGKT
+189 
-198 LPDGNH
+198 
-204 AADLQFCGVTPDNGK
+204 DLLFCGVTPDSTR
-219 TQWAVIG
+219 TQWAVVG

-238 FKPKLIAEVKK
+238 FKPKMIAETKK
-249 EESFLLSTASIRRH
+249 EENWLLSTASVTRH

-276 SRYDHLFMRYSGT
+276 SRYDHLFQRYSGT

-325 STAAHLGLPMSAI
+325 STADHLGLPMSAI
-338 HDAEANVAA
+338 HDAESNVAA
-347 AARYMAEL
+347 AAKYMAEL

-361 VGDPAQRALFAL
+361 IGDPTQRVLFAL

-380 HHIRDAMALTR
+380 HHIRDAMTLTR
-391 KHGGNPQNWG
+391 KHGGNPYNWG

-406 VLRLTQPAYY
+406 VLRLAQPAYY
-416 GDPVVKYGYMRGTE
+416 RDPVVKYGFMRGTE

-450 FHESY
+450 FHDSY

-460 GPGIGRGTDSFNGA
+460 GIGGGAFHGA
-474 PVKSKRNYQRKYH
+474 PMKSKRHYQGKYH

>member
-1 MLFFRT
+1 
-7 FAVAMR
+7 MR
-13 KKLYLYALYSLF
+13 KKLYLYAFYALI
-25 LLASC
+25 LLGSC
-30 ADKKPQQELTPW
+30 EEKKPQQELTPW
-42 GTPVG
+42 GTPIG
-47 EVEAMDGSEE
+47 EVESMSDGEE
-57 DGTAESTEDGD
+57 EGAEEAANKNTIQKGF
-68 AGNQAQQ
+68 
-75 RGLSLSDIQDNGE
+75 SLEDIQENGE

-139 KLQKGEGDIIAVPL
+139 KLTKGEGDIIAVPL
-153 PRHILKG
+153 SRKQTKG
-160 GKTSPGKTSPG
+160 
-171 KSSAGKTS
+171 
-179 PGKSSAGKTS
+179 
-189 PGKTSDGKT
+189 
-198 LPDGNH
+198 
-204 AADLQFCGVTPDNGK
+204 DLLFCGVTPDSTR
-219 TQWAVIG
+219 TQWAVVG

-238 FKPKLIAEVKK
+238 FKPKMIAETKK
-249 EESFLLSTASIRRH
+249 EENWLLSTASVTRH

-276 SRYDHLFMRYSGT
+276 SRYDHLFQRYSGT

-325 STAAHLGLPMSAI
+325 STADHLGLPMSAI
-338 HDAEANVAA
+338 HDAESNVAA
-347 AARYMAEL
+347 AAKYMAEL

-361 VGDPAQRALFAL
+361 IGDPTQRVLFAL

-380 HHIRDAMALTR
+380 HHIRDAMTLTR
-391 KHGGNPQNWG
+391 KHGGNPYNWG

-406 VLRLTQPAYY
+406 VLRLAQPAYY
-416 GDPVVKYGYMRGTE
+416 RDPVVKYGFMRGTE

-450 FHESY
+450 FHDSY

-460 GPGIGRGTDSFNGA
+460 GIGGGAFHGA
-474 PVKSKRNYQRKYH
+474 PMKSKRHYQGKYH

>member
-1 MLFFRT
+1 
-7 FAVAMR
+7 MR
-13 KKLYLYALYSLF
+13 KKLYLYAFYALI
-25 LLASC
+25 LLGSC
-30 ADKKPQQELTPW
+30 EEKKPQQELTPW
-42 GTPVG
+42 GTPIG
-47 EVEAMDGSEE
+47 EVEGMSDGEE
-57 DGTAESTEDGD
+57 EAADESANKNKRQKGF
-68 AGNQAQQ
+68 
-75 RGLSLSDIQDNGE
+75 SLEDIQENGE

-139 KLQKGEGDIIAVPL
+139 KLTKGEGDIIAVPL
-153 PRHILKG
+153 SRKQTKG
-160 GKTSPGKTSPG
+160 
-171 KSSAGKTS
+171 
-179 PGKSSAGKTS
+179 
-189 PGKTSDGKT
+189 
-198 LPDGNH
+198 
-204 AADLQFCGVTPDNGK
+204 DLLFCGVTPDSTR
-219 TQWAVIG
+219 TQWAVVG

-238 FKPKLIAEVKK
+238 FKPKMIAETKK
-249 EESFLLSTASIRRH
+249 EENWLLSSASVTRH

-276 SRYDHLFMRYSGT
+276 SRYDHLFQRYSGT

-325 STAAHLGLPMSAI
+325 STADHLGLPMSAI
-338 HDAEANVAA
+338 HDAESNVAA
-347 AARYMAEL
+347 AAKYMAEL

-361 VGDPAQRALFAL
+361 IGDPTQRVLFAL

-380 HHIRDAMALTR
+380 HHIRDAMNLTR
-391 KHGGNPQNWG
+391 KHGGNPYNWG

-406 VLRLTQPAYY
+406 VLRLAQPAYY
-416 GDPVVKYGYMRGTE
+416 RDPVVKYGFMRGTE

-450 FHESY
+450 FHDSY

-460 GPGIGRGTDSFNGA
+460 GIGGGAFHGA
-474 PVKSKRNYQRKYH
+474 PMKSKRHYQGKYH